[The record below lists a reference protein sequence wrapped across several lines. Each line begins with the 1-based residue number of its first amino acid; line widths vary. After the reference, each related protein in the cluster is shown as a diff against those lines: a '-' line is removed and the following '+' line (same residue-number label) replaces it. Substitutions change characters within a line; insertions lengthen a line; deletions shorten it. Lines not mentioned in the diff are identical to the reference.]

1 MLSRITV
8 IVFILLV
15 FAAITFSV
23 VTGQNDENT
32 TNQNSSSQNIKSQPG
47 QCVVASQPEGNQKS
61 QSLNPELPTIG
72 VLVVDD
78 VLLTEV
84 AAPFDVFG
92 KHDANGNQRFNVILI
107 GKEQRPYLSEEGL
120 TLVADFSFSNAPPL
134 TALIVPGAFQMQEIL
149 EDQTIVNFVRK
160 SGQDAEYLA
169 SNCAGA
175 FLLGKS
181 GLANNRKIVTY
192 VGGGQVLRSTFPKLK
207 VQNDSN
213 TTHVIDEN
221 IISSNG
227 NLTSYISA
235 LLVLEKMTDKSH
247 RKYVESQLY
256 LNRLKKWNGEL
267 E

>member
-1 MLSRITV
+1 MRSRIT
-8 IVFILLV
+8 ISAFILLI
-15 FAAITFSV
+15 FAAVTYSV
-23 VTGQNDENT
+23 VTGHNDENATKQNT
-32 TNQNSSSQNIKSQPG
+32 TSQNIKAQPG
-47 QCVVASQPEGNQKS
+47 QCVVASQLKHNQKP

-107 GKEQRPYLSEEGL
+107 GKEQRPYHSEEGL

-192 VGGGQVLRSTFPKLK
+192 IGGGMELRKAFPKLK
-207 VQNDSN
+207 VQNDSI
-213 TTHVIDEN
+213 TSHVIDEN

-235 LLVLEKMTDKSH
+235 LLLLEKLTDQSH
-247 RKYVESQLY
+247 REHVESQLY
-256 LNRLKKWNGEL
+256 LNRLKSWNGK
-267 E
+267 